1 MNIICYEIRK
11 NIYEIDSNYHQKMS
25 VHPIS
30 LIMTFESKNKYNW
43 TSISSLLLIHLRVS
57 IWYYTH
63 DYNLKQVC

>member
-30 LIMTFESKNKYNW
+30 LIMTFESKNKYN
-43 TSISSLLLIHLRVS
+43 
-57 IWYYTH
+57 
-63 DYNLKQVC
+63 